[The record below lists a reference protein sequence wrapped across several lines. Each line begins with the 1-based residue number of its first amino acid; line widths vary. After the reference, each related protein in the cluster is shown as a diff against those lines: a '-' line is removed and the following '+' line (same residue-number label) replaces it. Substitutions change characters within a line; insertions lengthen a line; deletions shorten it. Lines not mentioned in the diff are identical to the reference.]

1 MGDVVDAILR
11 GRPAEARQP
20 LEPKWLDDKWLKDR
34 LQQTAVLLSWL
45 RDRGAMP
52 NGIAYLLEDTYAKA
66 CELLV
71 EAGAACII
79 GRELA
84 DRTIDPTGSPAC
96 WAILLAQQAHA
107 TVHGWEMDEAG
118 ACKQPVSLRCSVC
131 AALMFA
137 RLIASRSAS
146 LERASDA

>member
-1 MGDVVDAILR
+1 MPPFVHSRAW
-11 GRPAEARQP
+11 ARVGYLYTP
-20 LEPKWLDDKWLKDR
+20 LLYEWIHV
-34 LQQTAVLLSWL
+34 AVSGTTE
-45 RDRGAMP
+45 RAP
-52 NGIAYLLEDTYAKA
+52 I
-66 CELLV
+66 
-71 EAGAACII
+71 
-79 GRELA
+79 
-84 DRTIDPTGSPAC
+84 GSPAC

-107 TVHGWEMDEAG
+107 AVYGWEMDEAG